1 MKTSE
6 IDLEQMFALGKNYV
20 STVGKKKKQKSLR
33 ASL

>member
-20 STVGKKKKQKSLR
+20 STVGKKKSKNL
-33 ASL
+33 